1 MVNIGLA
8 VEEKEV
14 AALRRLGL
22 TDYEARLYLALIK
35 MGPKKASEVSFF
47 GQVPRTKTYGAIRE
61 LEHKGLLRI
70 IPGKPELYA
79 PSSPGEQLLP
89 LVAKLNREVKD
100 SEDVVQALAVLYESS
115 RYTKRYVMPRDV
127 SEFWQIDGR
136 KDILHKQNEILG
148 GASKSINYSTGVWG
162 LIRAYKAHSEVF
174 EEARKRG
181 AAVRVISSISS
192 ENAAVAQE
200 FSEIVELRRIEK
212 PLKASSV
219 SVDGRELVV
228 TESKPED
235 LRTDRGFDLA
245 IWTTNKLVVELHD
258 QLFDRVWNTLPT
270 LRETSRGE
278 TA

>member
-1 MVNIGLA
+1 MKVGLA

-22 TDYEARLYLALIK
+22 TEYEARLYLVLIK

-61 LEHKGLLRI
+61 LERKGLLRI

-100 SEDVVQALAVLYESS
+100 CEDAVQTLAVLYESS
-115 RYTKRYVMPRDV
+115 KYTKRYLMPKDV
-127 SEFWQIDGR
+127 NEFWQIEGR
-136 KDILHKQNEILG
+136 RDILHKQNEILG
-148 GASKSINYSTGVWG
+148 GASKSIDYSTGVWG
-162 LIRAYKAHSEVF
+162 LIRAYKAHSETL
-174 EEARKRG
+174 EEAGKRG
-181 AAVRVISSISS
+181 AVVRVMSPISP
-192 ENAAVAQE
+192 ENSAVAQE
-200 FSEIVELRRIEK
+200 FSEIVELRRTEK
-212 PLKASSV
+212 PLKANSV

-258 QLFDRVWNTLPT
+258 QLFDRVWNTLPAFKGT
-270 LRETSRGE
+270 SRRET
-278 TA
+278 A